1 MSPSAQITLAVLL
14 IVGYPLSVA
23 AEAFRSPNT
32 DPVVIEI
39 SNLQSRIRRSP
50 TFSSDRRSVEPTPE
64 ERHRRAKKYLDR
76 LEDEARMVEL
86 LTRGGEPEALARR
99 REIAEHVLGKM
110 RKHSLGFVEALCG
123 NSTHTAALASAAAA
137 PGITPQ
143 VAAETIQRS
152 LRELRATWSS
162 WLDHRNTIEVG
173 RYERLQ
179 RQAARLVVAV
189 DVLRSIP

>member
-1 MSPSAQITLAVLL
+1 MNPSIQMTFAVLL
-14 IVGYPLSVA
+14 IVGYPSVA

-32 DPVVIEI
+32 VPVVIETTD
-39 SNLQSRIRRSP
+39 LQSRVRRSP
-50 TFSSDRRSVEPTPE
+50 SFSSDRRSLEPSAE
-64 ERHRRAKKYLDR
+64 ERHRNAGKYLAR

-86 LTRGGEPEALARR
+86 LTRGEETEALARR

-123 NSTHTAALASAAAA
+123 NSTHTKALASAAAA
-137 PGITPQ
+137 PGITPG
-143 VAAETIQRS
+143 VAAETIRRS

-162 WLDHRNTIEVG
+162 WLDHKNTIEVG

-189 DVLRSIP
+189 DALRSIP

>member
-1 MSPSAQITLAVLL
+1 MTFALLL

-23 AEAFRSPNT
+23 AEAVRSPDT
-32 DPVVIEI
+32 DPVAMETTD
-39 SNLQSRIRRSP
+39 LQSRVRKSP
-50 TFSSDRRSVEPTPE
+50 SFSSDRRSLEPTAE
-64 ERHRRAKKYLDR
+64 ERHRNAGKYLER

-86 LTRGGEPEALARR
+86 LTRGAKPEALARR
-99 REIAEHVLGKM
+99 REIADHVLGKM

-137 PGITPQ
+137 PGITPR
-143 VAAETIQRS
+143 VAAETIRRS
-152 LRELRATWSS
+152 LNELRATWSS
-162 WLDHRNTIEVG
+162 WLDHTNPIEVG

-189 DVLRSIP
+189 DALRSIP